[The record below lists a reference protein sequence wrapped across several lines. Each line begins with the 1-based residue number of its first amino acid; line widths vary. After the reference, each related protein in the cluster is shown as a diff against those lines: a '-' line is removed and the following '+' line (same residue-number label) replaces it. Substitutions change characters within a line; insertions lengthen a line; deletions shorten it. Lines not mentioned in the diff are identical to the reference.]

1 MSFVRP
7 EARILLNRWSEMAL
21 ALSVVLAGLWLIRM
35 GGYFL
40 GPVGVALC
48 ALGGAWALLALRRIR
63 FQRPVSAP
71 GVVEVD
77 EGQVGYLGPTFGGYV
92 SLRELV
98 EVRMIRL
105 HGQPHWRLKQAD
117 GQTLLIPASATG
129 ADGLFDAFASLP
141 GASTA
146 AFAAAVDLRGDAQIV
161 WRHPARVALT

>member
-1 MSFVRP
+1 MSFLRP
-7 EARILLNRWSEMAL
+7 DAQALLTRWSEMAC
-21 ALSVVLAGLWLIRM
+21 ALLVFAAGLWLIRL

-40 GPVGVALC
+40 GPVGAALSLF
-48 ALGGAWALLALRRIR
+48 AGAWALLALRRAR

-77 EGQVGYLGPTFGGYV
+77 EGQVGYLGPTFGGYI

-105 HGQPHWRLKQAD
+105 HGQAHWRLKQAD
-117 GQTLLIPASATG
+117 GQTLLIPATATG
-129 ADGLFDAFASLP
+129 AAALFDAFASLP
-141 GASTA
+141 GADTA
-146 AFAAAVDLRGDAQIV
+146 AFAAALDLRGDAQTV